1 MISSHCGDLA
11 DMVPGSIAVQQQ
23 HQQCK
28 GLRILLVGSCSQGS
42 IAVWDVLHKQ
52 QVIAIHSP
60 ELQLFGL
67 LPLQP
72 QLPTPATCAADA
84 ARQPKQRRKQQQQQ
98 CQPVVVALLALAAA
112 KSSSNK
118 TALVVDLPLRSAA
131 VSEKRVEE
139 QLHLRPILLQQP
151 NCLCAGSPMLQLLPE
166 GEHHHQQQQ
175 QQRQQPHAPNVGSST
190 SACDGH
196 VTIATLS
203 GRTAAAVLAGSGAVQ
218 VWDVITGQV
227 ITSASSAAGHPAP
240 WVTETTAAAS
250 KSAAKV
256 AAGERSGRIE
266 ALRVMVVP
274 ADECDEGNG
283 GMSAATPGQ
292 HVLLMTG
299 DTDGMMALTWL

>member
-11 DMVPGSIAVQQQ
+11 DMVPGSIAIQQQ

-98 CQPVVVALLALAAA
+98 QCQPVVVALLALAAA
-112 KSSSNK
+112 KSSNNNA
-118 TALVVDLPLRSAA
+118 ALVVDLPWRSAA

-151 NCLCAGSPMLQLLPE
+151 NCLCAGSPMLQLLQQ
-166 GEHHHQQQQ
+166 GEHHHHHHHQQQMI
-175 QQRQQPHAPNVGSST
+175 QQPHAPSVGSST

-196 VTIATLS
+196 VTVATLS
-203 GRTAAAVLAGSGAVQ
+203 GRTAAAVLAGNGAVQ

-227 ITSASSAAGHPAP
+227 ITSASSAAGHPA
-240 WVTETTAAAS
+240 AAAS
-250 KSAAKV
+250 TSAAKV
-256 AAGERSGRIE
+256 AAGERSGRVE
-266 ALRVMVVP
+266 ALRVMLVP
-274 ADECDEGNG
+274 ADECDEGSG
-283 GMSAATPGQ
+283 GMSAASPGQ